1 MDSDSSD
8 GSGQSQLKIFWKG
21 FTILNAINNICNSW
35 EEVKIWTL
43 TGVLKKVIPTLMD
56 EFEAFKSSV
65 EKVTADVVQ
74 IARELDLE
82 VKPEDVTELL

>member
-1 MDSDSSD
+1 MDSDSSEV
-8 GSGQSQLKIFWKG
+8 SGQSQLKIFWKG